1 MLGLPNSNVWLHM
14 QFHSVEIILAGIELV
29 YDDLPFDFVNYTD
42 GYGYSLA
49 DFKSNFSF
57 DKL

>member
-1 MLGLPNSNVWLHM
+1 M

-29 YDDLPFDFVNYTD
+29 FDDLPFNFVNYTD